1 MYSSKPTGLLCRCL
15 QLFVVTV
22 VVVYRCILLN
32 ACKNQKRSYIIGFRV
47 VPQGLRNHSFLFF
60 NNDYKRYFSYA
71 SFTNFNSCI
80 QMQMYSMQLYVV

>member
-32 ACKNQKRSYIIGFRV
+32 ASKNLKRSYIIGFRV
-47 VPQGLRNHSFLFF
+47 VPQGLRNDSFLFF
-60 NNDYKRYFSYA
+60 
-71 SFTNFNSCI
+71 
-80 QMQMYSMQLYVV
+80 